1 LRSMTGYGEG
11 EAESEKVD
19 IYSQIKTLNHRF
31 LEVEINC
38 SEPIP
43 FLWEKRIK
51 EYIKERIK
59 RGKVILNIEIKRKEP
74 SLPKAIINQE
84 LASRYHQIL
93 SQVSNNLGLKSEI
106 NLSHILSLPNIIL
119 LDKEEKNKENIKTFI
134 EKSLIKALKEVLQ
147 TKEKE
152 GKEHL
157 YSIRKYLK
165 RIKKRLFKIE
175 KEIPLVEK
183 NYKKKIEKKLEE
195 FLDQTEK
202 KKIAHELS
210 SLVWRGDTSEERLRL
225 QSHLDQLQNTLKQ
238 TELIGVK
245 LKFILQ
251 ELQREI
257 NTLGAK
263 ANAFVISCLVIQIKE
278 DLERIRE
285 EIQNIE

>member
-1 LRSMTGYGEG
+1 MTGYGEG
-11 EAESEKVD
+11 KVESEKVD

-31 LEVEINC
+31 LEIEINC
-38 SEPIP
+38 SELIP
-43 FLWEKRIK
+43 FLWEKIIK

-93 SQVSNNLGLKSEI
+93 SQVSNDLGLKSKI
-106 NLSHILSLPNIIL
+106 NLSHILSLPNVIL

-134 EKSLIKALKEVLQ
+134 EKSLIKTLKEVLQ

-152 GKEHL
+152 GREHL

-195 FLDQTEK
+195 FLEQTEK

-225 QSHLDQLQNTLKQ
+225 QSHLDQFQNTLKQ
-238 TELIGVK
+238 TEPIGVK

-263 ANAFVISCLVIQIKE
+263 ANAFIISCLVIQIKE

>member
-1 LRSMTGYGEG
+1 MTGYGEG
-11 EAESEKVD
+11 KVESEKVD

-31 LEVEINC
+31 LEIEINC
-38 SEPIP
+38 SQVIP

-93 SQVSNNLGLKSEI
+93 SQVSNNLGLKSKI
-106 NLSHILSLPNIIL
+106 NLSHILSLPNVIL

-134 EKSLIKALKEVLQ
+134 EKSLIKTLKEVLQ

-183 NYKKKIEKKLEE
+183 NYKKKIEKNLEE

-225 QSHLDQLQNTLKQ
+225 QSHLDQFQNTLKQ
-238 TELIGVK
+238 TEPIGVK

>member
-1 LRSMTGYGEG
+1 MTGYGEG
-11 EAESEKVD
+11 KVESEKVD

-31 LEVEINC
+31 LEIEINC
-38 SEPIP
+38 SQAIP

-106 NLSHILSLPNIIL
+106 NLSHILSLPNVIL

-134 EKSLIKALKEVLQ
+134 EKSLIKTLKEVLQ

-183 NYKKKIEKKLEE
+183 NYKKKIEKNLEE

-225 QSHLDQLQNTLKQ
+225 QSHLDQFQNTLKQ
-238 TELIGVK
+238 TEPIGVK

>member
-1 LRSMTGYGEG
+1 MTGYGEG
-11 EAESEKVD
+11 KVESEKVD

-31 LEVEINC
+31 LEIEINC
-38 SEPIP
+38 SQAIP

-51 EYIKERIK
+51 EHIKERIK

-74 SLPKAIINQE
+74 FLPKAIINQE

-106 NLSHILSLPNIIL
+106 NLSHILSLPNVIL

-134 EKSLIKALKEVLQ
+134 EKSLIKTLKEVLQ

-183 NYKKKIEKKLEE
+183 NYKKKIEKNLEE

-225 QSHLDQLQNTLKQ
+225 QSHLDQFQNTLKQ
-238 TELIGVK
+238 TEPIGVK